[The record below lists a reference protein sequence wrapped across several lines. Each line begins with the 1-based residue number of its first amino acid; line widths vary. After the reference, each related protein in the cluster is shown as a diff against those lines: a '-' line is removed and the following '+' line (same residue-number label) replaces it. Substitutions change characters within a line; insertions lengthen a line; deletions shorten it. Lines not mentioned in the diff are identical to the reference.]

1 MFCGLLEKT
10 VFGIKIFMDMLPSVH
25 MHNYICSWLIFKE
38 KFCGCLNVA
47 LEGYTAG
54 KIACSYPF
62 NTLKG
67 FLEIG

>member
-25 MHNYICSWLIFKE
+25 SYEHSWLIFKE
-38 KFCGCLNVA
+38 KFCGCLNIA
-47 LEGYTAG
+47 LDYTAS

-62 NTLKG
+62 NILKG